1 MFNMTSSPNMF
12 DSRVAESMMAAVCL
26 GKILLWS
33 FLLLGRPKKKKK
45 KKKKTQQQQQKNM
58 T

>member
-1 MFNMTSSPNMF
+1 MF

-45 KKKKTQQQQQKNM
+45 KKKPNNNNKKT
-58 T
+58 